1 MLDTQNTKMKSNGPY
16 SQVTHY
22 PVKWEWQI
30 NNYKT
35 KQERIINIEFDE
47 QIPKTKT
54 YQKLF
59 LVIVLVALTF
69 SQNKIQMN
77 GGMRNI
83 LIIKRASMKHL
94 KNIKPLPL
102 GQS

>member
-54 YQKLF
+54 Y
-59 LVIVLVALTF
+59 
-69 SQNKIQMN
+69 
-77 GGMRNI
+77 
-83 LIIKRASMKHL
+83 
-94 KNIKPLPL
+94 
-102 GQS
+102 